1 MLTPKNVRESLAKLN
16 FGSLAGEAYIEK
28 NMGCAQETFEA
39 ILGFLHREHVD
50 PNYLEKYVEANNDA
64 QFAMDN
70 RLDDMGCTPK
80 CASHAT
86 FGIQTIDLTSCI
98 QCNIVDDIA
107 DAETIYNDQ
116 YYVGEMMHVMTQ
128 LPPAKRN
135 IEEILKKIIKGEGD
149 FRMQN
154 TSEKKLCRHC
164 NVPLKVEE
172 KWLLELPAVYTLGF

>member
-1 MLTPKNVRESLAKLN
+1 MFSRYAQDQSLPRGGGDYDRVLQPKNVRESLAKLN

-86 FGIQTIDLTSCI
+86 FGI
-98 QCNIVDDIA
+98 
-107 DAETIYNDQ
+107 
-116 YYVGEMMHVMTQ
+116 
-128 LPPAKRN
+128 
-135 IEEILKKIIKGEGD
+135 
-149 FRMQN
+149 
-154 TSEKKLCRHC
+154 
-164 NVPLKVEE
+164 
-172 KWLLELPAVYTLGF
+172 